1 MTMETILNL
10 VWLAVTLAALWV
22 WRFRWTVSRR
32 TERRDKWHE
41 AVAIVCVLA
50 LLFPVI
56 SLTDDLHPE
65 VMPVDSIS
73 SKRNF
78 CLIAAIGTQ
87 AAHSRTA
94 SNERTVFASVPDRL
108 TLVELVFAGMVPQS
122 ATPGPRSRPTDHA
135 GRAPPSLA

>member
-1 MTMETILNL
+1 METFLNL
-10 VWLAVTLAALWV
+10 VWFGVTLAALWL
-22 WRFRWTVSRR
+22 WRFRWTASRR
-32 TERRDKWHE
+32 SQRRDTWQE

-65 VMPVDSIS
+65 VMPADSIS

-78 CLIAAIGTQ
+78 CLLAAASAH

-94 SNERTVFASVPDRL
+94 SNQRTVFATLPDCSSR
-108 TLVELVFAGMVPQS
+108 VEMAFAGLVQQLEKS
-122 ATPGPRSRPTDHA
+122 GPGFSRTDHT